1 MKKILTLLGISL
13 FLVFSFTNCSKD
25 EEAGSPTIS
34 LKNATGYVTQNTVA
48 SYGDT
53 LLWGITANSNGED
66 NLVKFTIEVNDQQ
79 LFDSTFNATTFT
91 YDFYSIKTIL
101 DVEAWTMTITDIAG
115 HTSSVSITVTGEFG
129 EIDSYTTIL
138 MGAQDNVDVES
149 FLSLAENHATTYMQA
164 AAFQNQ
170 DKIDMFCFYENTPEH
185 QNLMTLASPG
195 SNIKGIFSGATAPE
209 NYTTK
214 NVTFFVKTDLSASNF
229 DAVQNDAVILASF
242 DPENQFKKASK
253 LTAGDVY
260 AFKLQSG
267 KYGLL
272 KVIEV
277 TGTETGTIELGI
289 KVQK

>member
-13 FLVFSFTNCSKD
+13 FLIVSFTNCSKD
-25 EEAGSPTIS
+25 EEAGSPTMTF
-34 LKNATGYVTQNTVA
+34 KNETGYITQNTTA

-53 LLWGITANSNGED
+53 LLFGINANSNGED
-66 NLVKFTIEVNDQQ
+66 NLVKFTVSVNNQ
-79 LFDSTFNATTFT
+79 LLLDSTINSQTFAF
-91 YDFYSIKTIL
+91 DFYTIKSAA
-101 DVEAWTMTITDIAG
+101 DVEAWTMTITDVAG
-115 HTSSVSITVTGEFG
+115 HTASLSATITGEFG

-149 FLSLAENHATTYMQA
+149 FLSLADNHATTYMQA
-164 AAFQNQ
+164 AAFEYQ
-170 DKIDMFCFYENTPEH
+170 DKIDMFCYYENTPEH
-185 QNLMTLASPG
+185 QNMMTLGSPG
-195 SNIKGIFSGATAPE
+195 SNITGIFSGATSPE

-214 NVTFFVKTDLSASNF
+214 NLTYFVKTTLSASNF
-229 DAVQNDAVILASF
+229 DAVQNDAWVLASF
-242 DPENQFKKASK
+242 DPENQFKKAK
-253 LTAGDVY
+253 VLTAGDVY

-277 TGTETGTIELGI
+277 TGTETGTLEIGI